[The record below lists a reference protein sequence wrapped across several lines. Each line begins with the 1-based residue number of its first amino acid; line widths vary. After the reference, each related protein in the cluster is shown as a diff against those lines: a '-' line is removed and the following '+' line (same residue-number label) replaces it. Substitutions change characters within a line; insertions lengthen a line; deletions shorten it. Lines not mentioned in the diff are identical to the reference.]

1 MASPLLS
8 IVSPVY
14 KAEGIVDELVKR
26 IVAEVDK
33 ITPDYEIVLVE
44 DGSPDKSWQKIEE
57 NCKKNPKVKGIKLSR
72 NFGQHFAIT
81 AGIDKAAG
89 KYIVVMDCDLQD
101 DPAYIPQLYN
111 KALEGY
117 DIVYTRKSKRN
128 HKWWKNITASF
139 FNSIFNYLVENKS
152 RESNNQVGAY
162 SLISRKVADAFK
174 SYNDYRRHY
183 LMVLRWLGF
192 NSAYIEIEHKE
203 RYNGKSSYNLSKL
216 LLHAIDG
223 ITSQS
228 DKLLR
233 LNIAVGLLLS
243 LLSFAGIIVIV
254 FLYFKHGFLSG
265 WASTSVLLLFST
277 GVILTSIGIAGLYI
291 GKTFE
296 QAKNR
301 PKYIIDVFL
310 NENA

>member
-1 MASPLLS
+1 MASTLLS

-14 KAEGIVDELVKR
+14 QAEGISDELVKR
-26 IVAEVDK
+26 IATEVEK
-33 ITPDYEIVLVE
+33 ITQDYEIILVE

-57 NCKKNPKVKGIKLSR
+57 NCKKNSKVKGIKLSR

-81 AGIDKAAG
+81 AGIDKAQG
-89 KYIVVMDCDLQD
+89 SYIVIMDCDLQD
-101 DPAYIPQLYN
+101 DPIYIAQLYN

-117 DIVYTRKSKRN
+117 DIVYTRKSKRS
-128 HKWWKNITASF
+128 HSFFKNITASI
-139 FNSIFNYLVENKS
+139 FNSLFNYLVENKS
-152 RESNNQVGAY
+152 RESNNNVGAY
-162 SLISRKVADAFK
+162 SLITRKVADAFK

-192 NSAYIEIEHKE
+192 SSTYIEIEHKE
-203 RYNGKSSYNLSKL
+203 RHSGKSSYNMSKL

-233 LNIAVGLLLS
+233 INITIGLLLS
-243 LLSFAGIIVIV
+243 LLSFVGIIVIV
-254 FLYFKHGFLSG
+254 ILYFMHGFLSG

-277 GVILTSIGIAGLYI
+277 G
-291 GKTFE
+291 
-296 QAKNR
+296 
-301 PKYIIDVFL
+301 
-310 NENA
+310 